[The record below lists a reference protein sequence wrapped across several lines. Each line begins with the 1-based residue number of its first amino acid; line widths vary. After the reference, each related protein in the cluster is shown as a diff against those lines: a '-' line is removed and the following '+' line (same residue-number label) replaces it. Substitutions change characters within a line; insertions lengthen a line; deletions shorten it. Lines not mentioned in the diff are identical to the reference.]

1 MNKVLSFY
9 QDSFLKAINHTLESS
24 PNAILVLK
32 GAPPKLVTLL
42 NADLVADSKTFH
54 QNAGGKVFSSK
65 WKKVAFDFLKSSDQ
79 VILSFEQF
87 AYLKEELSGEDAE
100 RVVIIEDNLRHIYPI
115 LKKEYCEPIPNL
127 EQNIEERPDNLP
139 IYQSE
144 QIEIEGKLYYVD
156 SDSSLAEDYKCIPVF
171 TDKLELTEGEASD
184 LEVIDLSISYIFE
197 ALLNEALAGKVK
209 DTKIGVAIQV
219 KNPLIQNLLESLPL
233 YNYILSL
240 ANVELIAIP
249 DSLSYKETPYHKETE
264 DLYHKYWIG
273 KEHPG
278 FKTFKIF
285 KDPTSSKELQDI
297 SQGEIVQTI
306 IDEYHNSKEGSNYR
320 DLFLTA
326 PTGAGKSLLFQLPAF
341 HIAELGDVT
350 IVITPLIAL
359 MKDQVQAIVD
369 KRKFKKVAYLN
380 SELSLQDRDKIIEE
394 CKKGSIDVLYLSP
407 ELLLSYEVSYFI
419 GERNLGLLVIDE
431 AHLITTWGR
440 DFRVDYWFLGI
451 HLQRLRQNTRYNFP
465 IVAVTATAVFG
476 GENDM
481 VFDTLDSL
489 CLKNAHRFIGSVK
502 RENIS
507 FVINNYDRFEDKFIE
522 NKEQQ
527 SIDFASAIYE
537 DTTFKTLIYAPFTKQ
552 TERFAKALSRN
563 EMNNVAFY
571 HGRLHADVKQD
582 NYEQFEKG
590 MKRVMIATKA
600 FGMGVDVD
608 DIELIYHHSPS
619 SSMMDYIQEI
629 GRAARSKNI
638 QGYAAI
644 NYNEQDKYF
653 ANLLYNISSLAP
665 HHLKEILL
673 KIHLLYKWNKKNNML
688 ISVDD
693 FGHVFNNS
701 QDMDQKVLA
710 ALMMIEKDYQTKYG
724 FKVLTARP
732 KKLFLNVFAK
742 LATVEVDTLIK
753 KYGDAITLLP
763 YEIQPEFT
771 FLEIDLNKVW
781 SDYYSTV
788 SYEEV
793 SRKFYSN
800 QLFLVDGVKVVP
812 QVRLAYQLT
821 EQKSTADSYEYL
833 QATLERLAEILD
845 TMKGI
850 AYTEEQFTT
859 VLEEQLEDK
868 ELAFKLGQF
877 IIGNYIG
884 TTSGHYMN
892 EKDKFLQANFI
903 QGIRHYTVHND
914 YYRSEFL
921 NLVSKYEI
929 LFPDENR
936 QSYRYLSSS
945 GNQIYFFNMLGYYL
959 ELLELGSY
967 ESVGSDKPQLFIRLN
982 DPRRIQLDCQED
994 STYTNSLLESTIQKH
1009 NSGNEL
1015 FDHFFT
1021 TQLSSE
1027 NRWNYIEDFFL
1038 GANNQELFTK
1048 YPQSD
1053 KRNEVDLAEFLI
1065 EKDKEKTESA
1075 KDKSE
1080 SGGKS
1085 NHLANLFLPEDSKFF
1100 KGDSNMTLPFK
1111 DDKLVLLWDM
1121 TKLDEYDLVTR
1132 SVNKWLVED
1141 PVSLDRVKI
1150 RYKLRMD
1157 GETFAILTSKLHRF
1171 PAYLTRKL
1179 GLKKL
1184 INFPNQSEPVMAG
1197 LMLNANPV
1205 RFYQWYFRENGDK
1218 EVYLSQIN
1226 IIKLVDLVKA
1236 KNASK
1241 LLAEHKK
1248 M

>member
-9 QDSFLKAINHTLESS
+9 QDSFLKAINQSLQSNL
-24 PNAILVLK
+24 NAIIVLK
-32 GAPPKLVTLL
+32 GVPAKLVTSL
-42 NADLVADSKTFH
+42 NADQVFDAKTFH
-54 QNAGGKVFSSK
+54 QNSGEKVFSTKWTKEAYSFIESSK
-65 WKKVAFDFLKSSDQ
+65 QAIF
-79 VILSFEQF
+79 SFEQF
-87 AYLKEELSGEDAE
+87 SYLRESLSATDRK
-100 RVVIIEDNLRHIYPI
+100 RVIIIEDNLRRTYSI
-115 LKKEYCEPIPNL
+115 LKKEYIAPIPSL
-127 EQNIEERPDNLP
+127 EQNIEERPEILP
-139 IYQSE
+139 RYQSE
-144 QIEIEGKLYYVD
+144 QVEIEDKLYYVD
-156 SDSSLAEDYKCIPVF
+156 GDSCYSEEFTCISVF
-171 TDKLELTEGEASD
+171 TEQLDLNEG
-184 LEVIDLSISYIFE
+184 DLSQVELIDISSPY
-197 ALLNEALAGKVK
+197 ALDTIINEALAGKIK
-209 DTKIGVAIQV
+209 KQKLGIAIQK
-219 KNPLIQNLLESLPL
+219 KNPLIQETLNILPFI
-233 YNYILSL
+233 NFVLSQEEI
-240 ANVELIAIP
+240 ELIAIP
-249 DSLSYKETPYHKETE
+249 DSLNYKETPFNKDVE

-306 IDEYHNSKEGSNYR
+306 IDEYHNAKEEKSYR

-380 SELSLQDRDKIIEE
+380 SELSLQDRDKIIAE
-394 CKKGSIDVLYLSP
+394 CKKGMIDVLYLSP
-407 ELLLSYEVSYFI
+407 ELLLSYDVSYFI
-419 GERNLGLLVIDE
+419 GDRKLGLLVIDE

-440 DFRVDYWFLGI
+440 DFRVDYWFLGT
-451 HLQRLRQNTRYNFP
+451 HLQRLRQNPLYSFP

-476 GENDM
+476 GDNDM

-502 RENIS
+502 RDNIE

-522 NKEQQ
+522 NKELKT
-527 SIDFASAIYE
+527 IDFASSIYE
-537 DTTFKTLIYAPFTKQ
+537 STALKTLIYAPFTKQ
-552 TERFAKALSRN
+552 TERIEKALSRN
-563 EMNNVAFY
+563 DMKNVAFY
-571 HGRLHADVKQD
+571 HGRLHADVKQE
-582 NYEQFEKG
+582 NYDQFVKG
-590 MKRVMIATKA
+590 LKRIMIATKA

-608 DIELIYHHSPS
+608 DIELIYHHAPS
-619 SSMMDYIQEI
+619 SSMPDYIQEI
-629 GRAARSKNI
+629 GRAARSKDI

-644 NYNEQDKYF
+644 DYNEQDKYF

-673 KIHLLYKWNKKNNML
+673 KIHLLYKWNKKSNML

-710 ALMMIEKDYQTKYG
+710 ALMMIEKDYQKQYG

-742 LATVEVDTLIK
+742 IATVEVDALIK
-753 KYGDAITLLP
+753 KYGEAIKVLP

-771 FLEIDLNKVW
+771 FLEIDLNTVW
-781 SDYYSTV
+781 SDFYTTS

-793 SRKFYSN
+793 SRKFYAN
-800 QLFLVDGVKVVP
+800 QLFMVDGVKVVP
-812 QVRLAYQLT
+812 QVRLAYHLT
-821 EQKSTADSYEYL
+821 ELKSTQDSHEYL
-833 QATLERLAEILD
+833 QATLEKLAEVLD

-850 AYTEEQFTT
+850 AYTEEQFTE
-859 VLEEQLEDK
+859 VLEKELGNK

-892 EKDKFLQANFI
+892 EKDKFLQANFV

-914 YYRSEFL
+914 YYRTEFL
-921 NLVSKYEI
+921 NLVSKFEI
-929 LFPDENR
+929 LFPEEEKL
-936 QSYRYLSSS
+936 SYRYLSST

-982 DPRRIQLDCQED
+982 DPQRIAIDCQEE
-994 STYTNSLLESTIQKH
+994 STYTNGILDSTIKKH
-1009 NSGNEL
+1009 DSGNEL

-1021 TQLSSE
+1021 TQLDSE
-1027 NRWNYIEDFFL
+1027 ARWNYIEDFFL
-1038 GANNQELFTK
+1038 GASNQELYDK
-1048 YPQSD
+1048 YPQTKD
-1053 KRNEVDLAEFLI
+1053 RNEVNIAEYLVEQDKI
-1065 EKDKEKTESA
+1065 KSGKSKGKDKNGK
-1075 KDKSE
+1075 
-1080 SGGKS
+1080 KS

-1100 KGDSNMTLPFK
+1100 NGESNMTLPFK
-1111 DDKLVLLWDM
+1111 DGNLVLLWDL
-1121 TKLDEYDLVTR
+1121 TKLDEYEMKTL

-1150 RYKLRMD
+1150 RYKLRVD

-1184 INFPNQSEPVMAG
+1184 INFPNHSEPIMAG
-1197 LMLNANPV
+1197 QALNSNPV
-1205 RFYQWYFRENGDK
+1205 RFYQWYFKESGDK
-1218 EVYLSQIN
+1218 EVYLSKID
-1226 IIKLVDLVKA
+1226 IIRLVDLVKA
-1236 KNASK
+1236 KNPSK
-1241 LLAEHKK
+1241 LMPDHKK

>member
-9 QDSFLKAINHTLESS
+9 QDSFLKAINQSLQSS
-24 PNAILVLK
+24 ANAIIVVK
-32 GAPPKLVTLL
+32 GAPTKLVGLL
-42 NADLVADSKTFH
+42 NSNLVFDSKTFH
-54 QNAGGKVFSSK
+54 QNVGEKVFSNKWIKEAYDYLVSSK
-65 WKKVAFDFLKSSDQ
+65 QAIF
-79 VILSFEQF
+79 SFEQF
-87 AYLKEELSGEDAE
+87 SYLRDALSDSDKN
-100 RVVIIEDNLRHIYPI
+100 RVIIIEDNLRNAYSI
-115 LKKEYCEPIPNL
+115 LKKEYYAPIPNL
-127 EQNIEERPDNLP
+127 EQNIEERPEALP
-139 IYQSE
+139 RYQSE
-144 QIEIEGKLYYVD
+144 QIEINNTLYYING
-156 SDSSLAEDYKCIPVF
+156 DSSYKEDYMCISVF
-171 TDKLELTEGEASD
+171 TEKLPLNDGETEH
-184 LEVIDLSISYIFE
+184 IDILDISMPY
-197 ALLNEALAGKVK
+197 ALDTLINEALTGKVK
-209 DTKIGVAIQV
+209 KKKMGIAIQH
-219 KNPLIQNLLESLPL
+219 KNPLIQQTLGILP
-233 YNYILSL
+233 YINQVLSHEDI
-240 ANVELIAIP
+240 ELVAIP
-249 DSLSYKETPYHKETE
+249 DSLDYKETPFSKKTE

-285 KDPTSSKELQDI
+285 KDPTSSKKLQDI

-306 IDEYHNSKEGSNYR
+306 IDEYQNAKEKKAYR

-380 SELSLQDRDKIIEE
+380 SELSLQDRDKIIAE
-394 CKKGSIDVLYLSP
+394 CKKGMIDVLYLSP
-407 ELLLSYEVSYFI
+407 ELLLSYDVSYFI
-419 GERNLGLLVIDE
+419 GERKLGLLVIDE

-440 DFRVDYWFLGI
+440 DFRVDYWFLGT
-451 HLQRLRQNTRYNFP
+451 HLQRLRQNPIYSFP

-522 NKEQQ
+522 NKEQKT
-527 SIDFASAIYE
+527 IDFASSIYQN
-537 DTTFKTLIYAPFTKQ
+537 TSFKTLIYAPFTKQ
-552 TERFAKALSRN
+552 TERIEKALSRN
-563 EMNNVAFY
+563 DMKDVAFY
-571 HGRLHADVKQD
+571 HGRLHADVKQE
-582 NYEQFEKG
+582 NYEQFERG
-590 MKRVMIATKA
+590 LKRIMIATKA

-608 DIELIYHHSPS
+608 DIELIYHHAPS
-619 SSMMDYIQEI
+619 SSMPDYIQEI
-629 GRAARSKNI
+629 GRAARSKDI

-644 NYNEQDKYF
+644 DYNEQDKYF

-673 KIHLLYKWNKKNNML
+673 KIHLLYKWNKKRNML

-710 ALMMIEKDYQTKYG
+710 ALMMIEKDYQKKYG

-742 LATVEVDTLIK
+742 VASVEVDDLIK
-753 KYGDAITLLP
+753 KYGEAIKILP

-771 FLEIDLNKVW
+771 FLEIDLNTVW
-781 SDYYSTV
+781 SDFYTNS

-793 SRKFYSN
+793 SRRFYAN

-812 QVRLAYQLT
+812 QVRLAYHLT
-821 EQKSTADSYEYL
+821 NLKSTSESYEYL

-850 AYTEEQFTT
+850 AYTEEQFID
-859 VLEEQLEDK
+859 VLEKQLEDK
-868 ELAFKLGQF
+868 DLSFKLGKF

-892 EKDKFLQANFI
+892 EKDKFLQANFV
-903 QGIRHYTVHND
+903 QGVRHYTVHND
-914 YYRSEFL
+914 YYRTEFL
-921 NLVSKYEI
+921 NLVSKFEI
-929 LFPDENR
+929 LFPDDDR
-936 QSYRYLSSS
+936 LSYRYLSSS

-982 DPRRIQLDCQED
+982 DPKRIAIDCREE
-994 STYTNSLLESTIQKH
+994 SEYTNSILESTIKKH
-1009 NSGNEL
+1009 ESGNQL

-1021 TQLSSE
+1021 TQLDSDV
-1027 NRWNYIEDFFL
+1027 RWSYIEDFFL
-1038 GANNQELFTK
+1038 GASNQELFER
-1048 YPQSD
+1048 YPQTQE
-1053 KRNEVDLAEFLI
+1053 RNELDIAEYL
-1065 EKDKEKTESA
+1065 EEQDKLKSKKNTGKDKLAKKT
-1075 KDKSE
+1075 
-1080 SGGKS
+1080 

-1100 KGDSNMTLPFK
+1100 NGESNMSLPFK
-1111 DDKLVLLWDM
+1111 NGNLVLLWDL
-1121 TKLDEYDLVTR
+1121 TKLDDYEMITK

-1141 PVSLDRVKI
+1141 PVSLDRVKV
-1150 RYKLRMD
+1150 RYKLRID
-1157 GETFAILTSKLHRF
+1157 SETFAILTSKLHRF

-1184 INFPNQSEPVMAG
+1184 INFPNQSEPIMAQQA
-1197 LMLNANPV
+1197 MDSNPV
-1205 RFYQWYFRENGDK
+1205 RFYQWYFKESGDK
-1218 EVYLSQIN
+1218 EVYLSPIN
-1226 IIKLVDLVKA
+1226 TIKLVDLVKA
-1236 KNASK
+1236 KSPSK
-1241 LLAEHKK
+1241 LLPDHKK